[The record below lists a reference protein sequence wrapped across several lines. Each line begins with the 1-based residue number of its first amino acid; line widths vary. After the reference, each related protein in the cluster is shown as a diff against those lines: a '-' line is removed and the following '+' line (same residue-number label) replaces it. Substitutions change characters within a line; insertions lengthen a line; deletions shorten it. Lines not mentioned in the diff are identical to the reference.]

1 MWWEIG
7 DGLRPQWDFGEILT
21 SQEEPVESCRT
32 QWEHEENLQ
41 IQSYNPWKT
50 LKKYSDL
57 SETVGNALDF
67 DENQDIALIRKAL
80 ESSDYLESP

>member
-1 MWWEIG
+1 MRKIFRSNHIIPG
-7 DGLRPQWDFGEILT
+7 
-21 SQEEPVESCRT
+21 
-32 QWEHEENLQ
+32 
-41 IQSYNPWKT
+41 KT

-57 SETVGNALDF
+57 SETVGNALGF